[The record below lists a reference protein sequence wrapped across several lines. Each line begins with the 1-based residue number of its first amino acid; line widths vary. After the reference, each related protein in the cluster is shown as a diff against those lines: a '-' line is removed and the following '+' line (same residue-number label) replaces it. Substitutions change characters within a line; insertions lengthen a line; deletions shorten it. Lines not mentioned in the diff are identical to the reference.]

1 MNLYEAILCRR
12 SIRKFTRDK
21 ISEKLLQQIKTFSMK
36 ATALNE
42 QIGVEVE
49 IIDNTQRKIPV
60 KGFGKLE
67 APYYLVFYSE
77 EAKGYERNAGYI
89 MEQIVLYMTEKGLG
103 CCYWGS
109 GKLGPAGKNN
119 KKRVMAIAFGCAD
132 GKLYREASMAKR
144 LPLSELC
151 IFKEEVSEQI
161 KTVLKAARLA
171 PSALNSQPWRFIVYS
186 DKIYIFSKKDLVTMK
201 SLHSMREISLGIML
215 SHIMLAAEELWMEL
229 ESAMDEQ
236 FAKKIYKNGEYV
248 GTIIL
253 H

>member
-1 MNLYEAILCRR
+1 MNLYEAILCRK
-12 SIRKFTRDK
+12 SIRKFTKDR
-21 ISEKLLQQIKTFSMK
+21 ISDKLLQQIRMFSQK

-49 IIDNTQRKIPV
+49 IIDNTQKKAPL
-60 KGFGKLE
+60 KGFGKID
-67 APYYLVFYSE
+67 APYYLMLYSE
-77 EAKGYERNAGYI
+77 EMKGYERNAGYI

-103 CCYWGS
+103 SCYWGN
-109 GKLGPAGKNN
+109 GKLGPLSRNN
-119 KKRVMAIAFGCAD
+119 KKWVITIAFGYAD
-132 GKLYREASMAKR
+132 GKLQREASMAKR

-161 KTVLKAARLA
+161 KTILKAARLA
-171 PSALNSQPWRFIVYS
+171 PSAMNMQPWRFIVYG
-186 DKIYIFSKKDLVTMK
+186 DRIYVFSRKDIITMK
-201 SLHSMREISLGIML
+201 SLHSMREVSLGIML

-236 FAKKIYKNGEYV
+236 YAKKIYKNGEYV